1 MHDLIKI
8 AKGIVQPGDLTPGG
22 TLRPEASERLI
33 SLVFEDDFLTRVTTR
48 RMSKLTADVQV
59 WGVETRKLVRVPE
72 GQTPSSAQIV
82 GGGQYGCTL
91 SALPVQLFPTLSL
104 SFLRDNKDNPNLVAD
119 VEASFATQFANEY
132 LDLGFNGTAD
142 DNSGGWATLNKGWVQ
157 IASES
162 ANTAKVD
169 IDPTGAGK
177 NWRTEL
183 KAMMDALPE
192 RFRATAAFVMNTG
205 DADSYAFELAGFV
218 TGQPLAGDSP
228 LRRFMGVPIIATPW
242 MPAGKVLL
250 TPPANLVFGISTEMV
265 ATRRFN
271 ERARALEW
279 TFDTACD
286 YEIAVKQACVYG
298 Y

>member
-8 AKGIVQPGDLTPGG
+8 AKGLVQPGDLNPGG

-33 SLVFEDDFLTRVTTR
+33 SLVFADDFLKNVTTR
-48 RMSKLTADVQV
+48 RMNKLSADVQV

-72 GQTPSSAQIV
+72 GQTPSAAQIV
-82 GGGQYGCTL
+82 GGTQYGCTL
-91 SALPVQLFPTLSL
+91 TALPVQLFPTLSL
-104 SFLRDNKDNPNLVAD
+104 SFLRDNANNPQLVSD

-132 LDLGFNGTAD
+132 LDLGFNGTAE
-142 DNSGGWATLNKGWVQ
+142 DNSAGWATLNKGWVQ
-157 IASES
+157 IASE
-162 ANTAKVD
+162 AAACPKVN
-169 IDPTGAGK
+169 IDPTAAGK
-177 NWRTEL
+177 NWRTEM
-183 KAMMDALPE
+183 KAMLDALPE
-192 RFRATAAFVMNTG
+192 RFRPQAAFIMNTA
-205 DADSYAFELAGFV
+205 DADAYAFELAGFV
-218 TGQPLAGDSP
+218 TGVPLAADSP
-228 LRRFMGVPIIATPW
+228 LRRFMGIPIIPSPY

-250 TPPANLVFGISTEMV
+250 TPPQNLVFGLSTEMV

-271 ERARALEW
+271 ERARAIEW

>member
-8 AKGIVQPGDLTPGG
+8 AKGIVQPGDLNPGG

-33 SLVFEDDFLTRVTTR
+33 SLVFADDFLTRITTR
-48 RMSKLTADVQV
+48 RMNKLSADVQV

-72 GQTPSSAQIV
+72 GQMPSAAQIV
-82 GGGQYGCTL
+82 GGTQYGCTL
-91 SALPVQLFPTLSL
+91 TALPVQLFPTLSL
-104 SFLRDNKDNPNLVAD
+104 SFLRDNANNPQLVAD
-119 VEASFATQFANEY
+119 VEKSFATQFAAEY

-142 DNSGGWATLNKGWVQ
+142 DNSLGWATLNKGWVQ

-162 ANTAKVD
+162 AACPKVN
-169 IDPTGAGK
+169 IDPTGLNK

-183 KAMMDALPE
+183 KAMLDQLPE
-192 RFRATAAFVMNTG
+192 RFRPQAAFIMNTG
-205 DADSYAFELAGFV
+205 DADAYAFELAGFV
-218 TGQPLAGDSP
+218 TGMPLAGDSP
-228 LRRFMGVPIIATPW
+228 LRRFLGIPIITSPY

-250 TPPANLVFGISTEMV
+250 TPPKNLVFGLHTEVV

-271 ERARALEW
+271 ERARAIEW